1 VRFGPHQSRLS
12 SRSRQQADG
21 RKFRSRILASSP
33 TLSLSGKGEG
43 RGATTDSSRSAR
55 RWRVIPPSA
64 LLVPVTLWLGLSPV
78 AAWSHG
84 FAGKRFFPATLA
96 TDDPFVNDEGGFLLS
111 NIKEPGSGDEPATL
125 ATEISGEWAKR
136 ITPDFGLT
144 VGGAFQHLDPSGEQ
158 TVNGFANL
166 ELGAKYQFLTNVEHE
181 AILSVGV
188 GAEVG
193 GTGAER
199 VGADPFSTVSPTFFF
214 GKGMGDLPDSVKML
228 RPIAIT
234 GVLGVDFPTVSTD
247 EQTGERPPTTLS
259 WGFSVQYNL
268 QYLQSF
274 VRDVGLGPPFNRMI
288 PLVEFPMET
297 CINRACS
304 GQTTGFVDPGVIWF
318 GKYIQLGLEAQIPL
332 NSRTGDNV
340 GVLVQVHLF
349 LDDLFPKSIGRPL
362 FGASAPKPAWWGG
375 SP

>member
-1 VRFGPHQSRLS
+1 MP
-12 SRSRQQADG
+12 A
-21 RKFRSRILASSP
+21 
-33 TLSLSGKGEG
+33 
-43 RGATTDSSRSAR
+43 
-55 RWRVIPPSA
+55 A
-64 LLVPVTLWLGLSPV
+64 LLLGLSPV

-111 NIKEPGSGDEPATL
+111 NIKEPGSEDEPSTL
-125 ATEISGEWAKR
+125 ATEISAEWAKR

-144 VGGAFQHLDPSGEQ
+144 IGGAFQHLDPNGER
-158 TVNGFANL
+158 TVNGFGNM
-166 ELGAKYQFLTNVEHE
+166 ELGAKYQFLTSAEHE

-228 RPIAIT
+228 RPFAIT

-247 EQTGERPPTTLS
+247 EQTGEKPPTTLN
-259 WGFSVQYNL
+259 WGFSLQYNL

-274 VRDVGLGPPFNRMI
+274 VRDVGLGAPFNRMI

-362 FGASAPKPAWWGG
+362 FGASAPNPAWWGA
-375 SP
+375 SQ

>member
-1 VRFGPHQSRLS
+1 MP
-12 SRSRQQADG
+12 A
-21 RKFRSRILASSP
+21 
-33 TLSLSGKGEG
+33 
-43 RGATTDSSRSAR
+43 
-55 RWRVIPPSA
+55 A
-64 LLVPVTLWLGLSPV
+64 LLLGLSPV

-111 NIKEPGSGDEPATL
+111 NIKEPGSEDEPSTL
-125 ATEISGEWAKR
+125 ATEISAEWAKR
-136 ITPDFGLT
+136 ITPDFGLAI
-144 VGGAFQHLDPSGEQ
+144 GGAFQHLDPKGEQ
-158 TVNGFANL
+158 TVSNFGNM
-166 ELGAKYQFLTNVEHE
+166 ELGAKYQFLTNAEHE

-228 RPIAIT
+228 RPFAIT

-247 EQTGERPPTTLS
+247 EQTGEKPPTTLS
-259 WGFSVQYNL
+259 WGFSLQYNL

-362 FGASAPKPAWWGG
+362 FGASAPNPAWWGA
-375 SP
+375 SQ

>member
-1 VRFGPHQSRLS
+1 MP
-12 SRSRQQADG
+12 A
-21 RKFRSRILASSP
+21 
-33 TLSLSGKGEG
+33 
-43 RGATTDSSRSAR
+43 
-55 RWRVIPPSA
+55 A
-64 LLVPVTLWLGLSPV
+64 LLLGLSPV

-111 NIKEPGSGDEPATL
+111 NIKEPGSEDEPSTL
-125 ATEISGEWAKR
+125 ATEISAEWAKR
-136 ITPDFGLT
+136 ITPDFGLAI
-144 VGGAFQHLDPSGEQ
+144 GGAFQHLDPKGEQ
-158 TVNGFANL
+158 TVSGFGNM
-166 ELGAKYQFLTNVEHE
+166 ELGAKYQFLTNAEHE

-228 RPIAIT
+228 RPFAIT

-247 EQTGERPPTTLS
+247 EQTGEKPPTTLS
-259 WGFSVQYNL
+259 WGFSLQYNL

-362 FGASAPKPAWWGG
+362 FGASAPNPAWWGA
-375 SP
+375 SQ